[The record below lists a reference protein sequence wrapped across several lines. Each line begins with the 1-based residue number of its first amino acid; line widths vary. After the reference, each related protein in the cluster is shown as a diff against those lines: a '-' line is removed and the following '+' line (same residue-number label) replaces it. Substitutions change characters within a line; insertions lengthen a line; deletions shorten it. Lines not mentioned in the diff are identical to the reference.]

1 MKNLI
6 LIIVF
11 LLLCPSLVL
20 AEEEGSIS
28 DGDKIKANYEAS
40 INIANEIF
48 LYQFMDTEGDG
59 GNYGKTVRMYAL
71 LFVTGYKNLAEKV
84 LEEEKLD
91 SYSLD
96 VFDFDKYKEKYKYYG
111 KDSEFFSM
119 VNSNMAS
126 LLTGYRLGMINM
138 LSVVFA
144 THTNVAGDY
153 KVVALE
159 MYEDY
164 LEDKRQA
171 KEEESK
177 KN

>member
-20 AEEEGSIS
+20 AEEKGSIS
-28 DGDKIKANYEAS
+28 EDDKIKSNYEAS
-40 INIANEIF
+40 ISIANEIF
-48 LYQFMDTEGDG
+48 LYEFMDLEGG
-59 GNYGKTVRMYAL
+59 GANYGKTVRMYAL
-71 LFVTGYKNLAEKV
+71 LFVSGYKNLAEKV

-91 SYSLD
+91 NYYSLD
-96 VFDFDKYKEKYKYYG
+96 VFDEYKEKYKYYG
-111 KDSEFFSM
+111 KDSEFASV

-126 LLTGYRLGMINM
+126 LMTGYRLGMINI

-144 THTNVAGDY
+144 THNDVADDY
-153 KVVALE
+153 RAVALE

-164 LEDKRQA
+164 LEDKSKV
-171 KEEESK
+171 KEEESE
-177 KN
+177 N

>member
-11 LLLCPSLVL
+11 LLLCPSLIL
-20 AEEEGSIS
+20 AEEEGIIS

-48 LYQFMDTEGDG
+48 LYKFVGLEGGG

-91 SYSLD
+91 NYYSLD
-96 VFDFDKYKEKYKYYG
+96 VFDEYKEKYKYYG
-111 KDSEFFSM
+111 KDSEFASM

-126 LLTGYRLGMINM
+126 LMTGYRLGMINI
-138 LSVVFA
+138 LSVVFT
-144 THTNVAGDY
+144 THNNVAGDY
-153 KVVALE
+153 KAVALE

-164 LEDKRQA
+164 LEDKRKA
-171 KEEESK
+171 KDEESV